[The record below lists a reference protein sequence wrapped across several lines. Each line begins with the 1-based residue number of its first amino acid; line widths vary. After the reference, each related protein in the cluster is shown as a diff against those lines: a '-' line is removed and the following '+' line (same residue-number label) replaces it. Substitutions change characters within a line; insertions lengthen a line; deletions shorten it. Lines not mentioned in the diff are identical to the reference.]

1 MKELLTSKSQEYYTP
16 VEAILPILPYI
27 KNFKKVWCPFDTVE
41 SNYVKVLREYG
52 HEVVYSH
59 IEEGE
64 NFFLTE
70 PKDCDIIISN
80 PPFNCLTPT
89 HMVLTKDGIWKSIKD
104 VKVGEYILSLNYD
117 TDELSYQQIIS
128 KVENKISEDIYI

>member
-27 KNFKKVWCPFDTVE
+27 KNFKKVWCPFDTAE

-59 IEEGE
+59 IE
-64 NFFLTE
+64 
-70 PKDCDIIISN
+70 
-80 PPFNCLTPT
+80 
-89 HMVLTKDGIWKSIKD
+89 
-104 VKVGEYILSLNYD
+104 
-117 TDELSYQQIIS
+117 
-128 KVENKISEDIYI
+128 